1 MQDDRFGEGK
11 KPIRFLLDAC
21 KQITK
26 PLCNTDVKIV
36 LRDLYEEYYGIYP
49 HISKHNK
56 SRPLASVAMHPCE
69 NKTDNSL
76 LEEALNNYVKANIFE
91 FFGLN
96 WNEFIS
102 QPREVN
108 ELMLKIA
115 DKKMS
120 EKTNSAEDVENKLRR
135 EMAHIQGNKKVMPYK
150 RRR

>member
-1 MQDDRFGEGK
+1 M
-11 KPIRFLLDAC
+11 
-21 KQITK
+21 
-26 PLCNTDVKIV
+26 
-36 LRDLYEEYYGIYP
+36 
-49 HISKHNK
+49 
-56 SRPLASVAMHPCE
+56 AMHPCE

-135 EMAHIQGNKKVMPYK
+135 EMAHIQGNKKIMPYK

>member
-1 MQDDRFGEGK
+1 
-11 KPIRFLLDAC
+11 
-21 KQITK
+21 
-26 PLCNTDVKIV
+26 
-36 LRDLYEEYYGIYP
+36 
-49 HISKHNK
+49 
-56 SRPLASVAMHPCE
+56 MHPCE

-120 EKTNSAEDVENKLRR
+120 EKTNSADDVENKLRR
-135 EMAHIQGNKKVMPYK
+135 EMANIQGARKMAPYK

>member
-1 MQDDRFGEGK
+1 
-11 KPIRFLLDAC
+11 
-21 KQITK
+21 
-26 PLCNTDVKIV
+26 
-36 LRDLYEEYYGIYP
+36 
-49 HISKHNK
+49 
-56 SRPLASVAMHPCE
+56 MHPCE

-120 EKTNSAEDVENKLRR
+120 EKTNSADDVENKLRR
-135 EMAHIQGNKKVMPYK
+135 EMANIQGARKMTPYK